1 MTIGN
6 DQKDV
11 SRNEDL
17 RSQKM
22 QEDAAR
28 TRQEIERR
36 IRNIGQCFEAVIL
49 PAVRSVENDL
59 NQAGY
64 LHQVTTRQF
73 PDSDTPLVREVIFQF
88 FPDRAVSPE
97 NAKKA
102 QDAACKATIAATGD
116 YRKLIF
122 TIQFPRKLPPGVEIV
137 EFTRAV
143 ADINTSIVDDFLE
156 KFIKGAL
163 NVHLSDRV
171 LL

>member
-1 MTIGN
+1 MTTGK
-6 DQKDV
+6 DQEDV

-17 RSQKM
+17 RNQKM

-36 IRNIGQCFEAVIL
+36 IRNIGQCFETVIL

-59 NQAGY
+59 KQAGY
-64 LHQVTTRQF
+64 LHQVTLHQF
-73 PDSDTPLVREVIFQF
+73 PDPETPLVREVIFQF

-102 QDAACKATIAATGD
+102 QDAACSATIAATGD

-122 TIQFPRKLPPGVEIV
+122 TIQFPRRLPPVVEID
-137 EFTRAV
+137 EITRAV
-143 ADINTSIVDDFLE
+143 GDIDSQTVDAFLE
-156 KFIKGAL
+156 KFIKGGIDGYR
-163 NVHLSDRV
+163 SDRI